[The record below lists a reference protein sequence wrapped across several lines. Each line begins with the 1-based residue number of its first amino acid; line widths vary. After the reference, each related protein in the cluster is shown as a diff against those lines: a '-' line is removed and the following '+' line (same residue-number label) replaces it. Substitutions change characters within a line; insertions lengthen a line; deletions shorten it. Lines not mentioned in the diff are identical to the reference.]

1 MERLALTG
9 PRSTHVLTGLVC
21 LCCGLGWQVNDQ
33 QAALGG
39 GGAQAD
45 PLAQVAAILNNQ
57 LNALAYMDGEVDAVA
72 TRLDRALLSSV
83 SLAAHPAA
91 Y

>member
-1 MERLALTG
+1 M
-9 PRSTHVLTGLVC
+9 LTGLVC
-21 LCCGLGWQVNDQ
+21 FCVGLGWQVNDQ

-57 LNALAYMDGEVDAVA
+57 LNALSYIDGEVDAVA
-72 TRLDRALLSSV
+72 ARLDSVLLSSD
-83 SLAAHPAA
+83 SLATHPTA

>member
-1 MERLALTG
+1 L
-9 PRSTHVLTGLVC
+9 
-21 LCCGLGWQVNDQ
+21 WQVNDQ
-33 QAALGG
+33 QAALGGGG

-57 LNALAYMDGEVDAVA
+57 LNALSYIDGEADAVA
-72 TRLDRALLSSV
+72 ARLDTLLHATE
-83 SLAAHPAA
+83 LAGQQMG

>member
-1 MERLALTG
+1 MFSVSWSRCEL
-9 PRSTHVLTGLVC
+9 
-21 LCCGLGWQVNDQ
+21 WQVNDQ
-33 QAALGG
+33 QAALGGG

-57 LNALAYMDGEVDAVA
+57 LNALSYIDGEADAVA
-72 TRLDRALLSSV
+72 ARLDSVLRSSD
-83 SLAAHPAA
+83 SLATHPAA

>member
-1 MERLALTG
+1 VSWSRCEL
-9 PRSTHVLTGLVC
+9 
-21 LCCGLGWQVNDQ
+21 WQLNDQ
-33 QAALGG
+33 QAARGGG

-57 LNALAYMDGEVDAVA
+57 LNALSYIDGEADAVA
-72 TRLDRALLSSV
+72 ARLDSVLRSSD
-83 SLAAHPAA
+83 SLATHPAA